1 MPYFI
6 SDKNPDCSGWAVEK
20 EDGEVMGCH
29 QSKQDAVD
37 QMVAISL
44 AEDMEPGGERAL
56 PDNYRPALAK
66 DVPEGRACG
75 NCYFYDESR
84 QNAEGDKA
92 WCEKWDDFVDGAY
105 YCNAWQVDESDEERQ
120 VSLNLPAYIR
130 SAARKGLEYNA
141 QGLAGDG
148 LVERTVREA
157 RLMADGQISE
167 DKVIR
172 SNAWGARHLV
182 DLDAPKNSDPDN
194 DEFPGAGAVAFYLWG
209 INPLDPE
216 PAMDWFM
223 SKAEAIKAE
232 RADAPAPKKDQV
244 TGSDKNP
251 AGSAKAPAGAGTIE
265 LTDAIETGL
274 ANKAK
279 EHNDNVGDDAAK
291 RVTVG
296 MLRTVFRRGAGAY
309 STSHRPGITRD
320 QWAYARVNAFLFLL
334 RNGRPSN
341 PAYVGDN
348 DLLPKDHPKS
358 SRSLGDFAERNSDS
372 DDVVIVDIDGTL
384 LVGGQG
390 IQKNVDYVNA
400 LYEKFFIYIVT
411 GRGEDEQDKTVAQL
425 AEAGVK
431 YDDIEFNEDLSIP
444 TPEYKGNK
452 AADILSEQTVVLAID
467 NDPAARRAYF
477 DLGIK
482 TLDPKR
488 IKTGDMPVLR
498 EAPAFHR
505 QREQDFGNV
514 SHMTEQVETRRVTV
528 SDFELRANESGDG
541 MSFTG
546 YAAVFNS
553 PSEPL
558 PFIETIA
565 PGAFARSLKAR
576 NNIRMYMNHDSSMLL
591 ATTRAKT
598 LRLQEDSKGLL
609 ASADLPETSVGKD
622 LSILMKRGDV
632 TSMSFGF
639 TVPSG
644 GDRWSED
651 GMSRELRQ
659 IKLFEVSVVTG
670 FPAYSATS
678 AQVRSFDA
686 LATRTGVDADRL
698 ADAILVLESGQTLSA
713 DQGALLRETVAKLE
727 PTPTASPATVGLMA
741 KHLELIK
748 NF

>member
-6 SDKNPDCSGWAVEK
+6 SNKNPDCSGWAVEK

-44 AEDMEPGGERAL
+44 AEDMAPGGERA
-56 PDNYRPALAK
+56 
-66 DVPEGRACG
+66 
-75 NCYFYDESR
+75 
-84 QNAEGDKA
+84 
-92 WCEKWDDFVDGAY
+92 VD
-105 YCNAWQVDESDEERQ
+105 
-120 VSLNLPAYIR
+120 LKLPAYIQN
-130 SAARKGLEYNA
+130 AAAKGLEYNA
-141 QGLAGDG
+141 QGLGGDG
-148 LVERTVREA
+148 LVERTIREA

-172 SNAWGARHLV
+172 ANAWGQRHLV
-182 DLDAPKNSDPDN
+182 DLDASQNSEAD
-194 DEFPGAGAVAFYLWG
+194 DEGFPGAGAVAFYLWG
-209 INPLDPE
+209 IDPLDPE
-216 PAMDWFM
+216 PAMTWFAG
-223 SKAEAIKAE
+223 KAQAIK
-232 RADAPAPKKDQV
+232 DDQV
-244 TGSDKNP
+244 
-251 AGSAKAPAGAGTIE
+251 GAQ
-265 LTDAIETGL
+265 
-274 ANKAK
+274 
-279 EHNDNVGDDAAK
+279 
-291 RVTVG
+291 
-296 MLRTVFRRGAGAY
+296 RT
-309 STSHRPGITRD
+309 T
-320 QWAYARVNAFLFLL
+320 
-334 RNGRPSN
+334 
-341 PAYVGDN
+341 
-348 DLLPKDHPKS
+348 
-358 SRSLGDFAERNSDS
+358 NSE
-372 DDVVIVDIDGTL
+372 DVVIVDIDGTL
-384 LVGGQG
+384 IAGGQG

-411 GRGEDEQDKTVAQL
+411 GRGDADEDKTIAEL
-425 AEAGVK
+425 ADAGVK

-488 IKTGDMPVLR
+488 IKSGDMPMMR

-514 SHMTEQVETRRVTV
+514 SYMTEQVETRRVTV

-651 GMSRELRQ
+651 GMNRELRQ

-698 ADAILVLESGQTLSA
+698 ADAILVLESGQTLSP

-727 PTPTASPATVGLMA
+727 PIPTEPPATLGLMA